1 MLAVAA
7 VFAVGAIGPFGSTAW
22 AQEPVDLEAGAIRQL
37 RKATVYRANG
47 LHHSLLLALRDLRD
61 PTMKPLFQSLVQADH
76 WSIQLDAILGLA
88 ELSDEGRVDPWLLAK
103 LRSDRDRAD
112 GVRVALELGL
122 LQRPEIEKILAWDDL
137 ASVARVVLLAEYR
150 RLGGTPDHAML
161 TRLATNPDPPV
172 AGLAA
177 CLLAEGPPP
186 PSSGGAAGSDTAPA
200 AAPAPTSAPADPA
213 ALAAFAKTLDA
224 LSAEDRDAAIE
235 EVANA
240 ARRYQLTSAIDLL
253 APRVDGSNDS
263 PGPQE
268 SVVGL
273 ALALD
278 AKRGLTLWKT
288 GLGKEPSQSK
298 RVRYGLILLLNA
310 TRVPADSFDSLLPP
324 KGKAA
329 SASASSDPLL
339 AAMVAA
345 GKAMASGREP
355 AKALTALYDMGHRRC
370 CRWVLTA
377 ADELD
382 TAGARSVYL
391 HVIDRLDVPKER
403 TADALVDA
411 IEASARLI
419 ERDPEALRERLLG
432 AADDGPKQEAML
444 LGLANSRSPAAATAA
459 ESATRLGAG
468 RADTLALVV
477 LARHRDSLSPDEL
490 RQLGLVAGGGGQI
503 DESLRAQAA
512 WLYLRHLG
520 KLEQSLPKIVGGT

>member
-1 MLAVAA
+1 MATSVVALCA
-7 VFAVGAIGPFGSTAW
+7 FGSAAR

-61 PTMKPLFQSLVQADH
+61 PTMQPLFQSLVQADH

-88 ELSDEGRVDPWLLAK
+88 ELSAEGRVDPWLLAK

-122 LQRPEIEKILAWDDL
+122 LQRPDIEKILGWDDL

-150 RLGGTPDHAML
+150 RLGGTPDPSML
-161 TRLATNPDPPV
+161 ARLAANPDPPV

-177 CLLAEGPPP
+177 CLLAEGSPT
-186 PSSGGAAGSDTAPA
+186 PSGTAGSE
-200 AAPAPTSAPADPA
+200 AAPATPPDRT
-213 ALAAFAKTLDA
+213 ALDAFAKMLDTL
-224 LSAEDRDAAIE
+224 SPEDRDAAIE

-240 ARRYQLTSAIDLL
+240 ARRYQLPSAIALL

-278 AKRGLTLWKT
+278 AKRGLVLWKT

-310 TRVPADSFDSLLPP
+310 TRVPADSFDALLPP
-324 KGKAA
+324 KGKGA
-329 SASASSDPLL
+329 SAESARDPLL

-345 GKAMASGREP
+345 GKALASGREP

-370 CRWVLTA
+370 CRWVLGA

-382 TAGARSVYL
+382 TEGAKTIYL
-391 HVIDRLDVPKER
+391 HVIDRLDIPKER

-419 ERDPEALRERLLG
+419 ERDPEALRARLLSTQ
-432 AADDGPKQEAML
+432 DDGPKQEAML

-459 ESATRLGAG
+459 ESTTRLGAG

-477 LARHRDSLSPDEL
+477 LARHRDTLTADEL